1 MEYQKLKDLTLQISF
16 GNQDAF
22 RTIFLHYYPK
32 IKHFIT
38 HLLKNDL
45 VAEDLSQDIFTRLWE
60 NRERLAELNSFDA
73 YVYQM
78 SKNAVLNEIKK
89 ISVTHKYNDYNL
101 SQENVSTSIEE
112 EYFAQEIELLIE
124 LTVSKMPDQRKKV
137 YTMSRN
143 QGLSNED
150 ISKSLNISKKTVENH
165 LNLALKE
172 IRKTISLAIVFFI

>member
-1 MEYQKLKDLTLQISF
+1 
-16 GNQDAF
+16 
-22 RTIFLHYYPK
+22 
-32 IKHFIT
+32 
-38 HLLKNDL
+38 
-45 VAEDLSQDIFTRLWE
+45 
-60 NRERLAELNSFDA
+60 
-73 YVYQM
+73 M

-89 ISVTHKYNDYNL
+89 INVTHKYSVYNL
-101 SQENVSTSIEE
+101 SQENISTSIEE

-124 LTVSKMPDQRKKV
+124 LTVSKMSNQRKKV

-143 QGLSNED
+143 QGLSNGD